1 MQPEAAENKR
11 YHPYWGA
18 DLGPLPF
25 FKPIIMKERLL
36 KSFLYFHLCVVVL
49 GSGLVNVCNNQVFDG
64 MMLRYS
70 SWTGGG
76 FGYSFFSP
84 NVGNQTVVKTYTLI
98 DGEELKQDAF
108 GTGTN
113 ILDCRFSSVLHT
125 FRNHKAYEL
134 MSRVVASYIF
144 AKYPNAGPTY
154 ISIGE
159 YMPPTMA
166 EYRKFRKGNR
176 FREICNGTYTY
187 K

>member
-1 MQPEAAENKR
+1 
-11 YHPYWGA
+11 
-18 DLGPLPF
+18 
-25 FKPIIMKERLL
+25 MKHKLL
-36 KSFLYFHLCVVVL
+36 KGFLLFHLCIVVL
-49 GSGLVNVCNNQVFDG
+49 GSGLMKVSDNQVFDG
-64 MMLRYS
+64 LMLRYS

-98 DGEELKQDAF
+98 GHKMLKQDAF
-108 GTGTN
+108 GTGKD

-144 AKYPNAGPTY
+144 AKYPDAGPTY

-166 EYRKFRKGNR
+166 EYRLSRKGNH